1 MFPQVSVFWL
11 NYNSMHVIKFIKRSL
26 DAIFDLDY
34 PNFEL
39 VLVDNGSNDGSREII
54 EKYVKNKTKKGLQV
68 KFIRLNRNWGF
79 SDGINTAYKAR
90 NQQSK
95 YVAIINNDAIPRS
108 DYLTKLVLF
117 LEKHQDVG
125 AVQGIVAKL
134 EENSLIDSA
143 GFFVDE
149 MLNLFSPYKDKPI
162 NTFSKPIEVS
172 YVEGTMP
179 LYNVKAIKYA
189 IGDDET
195 MYVPGG
201 FVYYLED
208 VFLSL
213 RLWNRGYKSIVVPTV
228 TGEHYRMATIKRHLK
243 SRGLLYYRL
252 RNCMALLCMT
262 NSRYKRHVTLKHIS
276 RILLTKGGLV
286 KRKIILNA
294 LIDGVRLG
302 KQLKEKYGIINLY
315 NIPLVKTPCRKKFL
329 L

>member
-1 MFPQVSVFWL
+1 MVPQVSIFWL
-11 NYNSMHVIKFIKRSL
+11 NYNSMHVIEFIKKSL
-26 DAIFDLDY
+26 NAIFELDY
-34 PNFEL
+34 PSFEL
-39 VLVDNGSNDGSREII
+39 ILVDNGSTDGSREII
-54 EKYVKNKTKKGLQV
+54 QKYVKKQNKKDLTV
-68 KFIRLNRNWGF
+68 KFIKLNRNWGF
-79 SDGINTAYKAR
+79 SDGINAAYKAR
-90 NQQSK
+90 NQKSK
-95 YVAIINNDAIPRS
+95 YVALINNDAIPRS
-108 DYLTKLVLF
+108 DYLTELVQF
-117 LEKHQDVG
+117 LEKHQGVG

-143 GFFVDE
+143 GFFADE

-162 NTFSKPIEVS
+162 NILSKPIEVS

-213 RLWNRGYKSIVVPTV
+213 MLWNRNYKSVVVPLV

-243 SRGLLYYRL
+243 STGLLYYGS
-252 RNCMALLCMT
+252 RNQMALLYMT
-262 NSRYKRHVTLKHIS
+262 NSRYKRNVILKYLS
-276 RILLTKGGLV
+276 RVLLTKGGFV

-302 KQLKEKYGIINLY
+302 KQLKEKYGIINLH
-315 NIPLVKTPCRKKFL
+315 NVPLVKTPFKEKFL

>member
-11 NYNSMHVIKFIKRSL
+11 NYNSMHVIELIKKSL
-26 DAIFDLDY
+26 DAISELDY

-39 VLVDNGSNDGSREII
+39 IVVDNGSTDGSREII
-54 EKYVKNKTKKGLQV
+54 QRCVETQTKKDLQV
-68 KFIRLNRNWGF
+68 KLIKLNKNWGF
-79 SDGINTAYKAR
+79 SGGINAAYKAR
-90 NQQSK
+90 NQKSK
-95 YVAIINNDAIPRS
+95 YIAIINNDAIPRS
-108 DYLTKLVLF
+108 NYLTALVQF

-134 EENSLIDSA
+134 ETNSLIDSA
-143 GFFVDE
+143 GFFADE

-162 NTFSKPIEVS
+162 NILSRPIKVS

-179 LYNVKAIKYA
+179 LYNVEAIKHA

-213 RLWNRGYKSIVVPTV
+213 MLWNRGYKSVVVPIV
-228 TGEHYRMATIKRHLK
+228 TGEHYRMATIKRHFK
-243 SRGLLYYRL
+243 SMGLLYYGS
-252 RNCMALLCMT
+252 RNRMALLYMT
-262 NSRYKRHVTLKHIS
+262 NSRYKRNVILKCLS
-276 RILLTKGGLV
+276 RVFLTKGGFV

-294 LIDGVRLG
+294 LMDGVRLG
-302 KQLKEKYGIINLY
+302 KQLKEKYGIINLHK
-315 NIPLVKTPCRKKFL
+315 IPLVKAPFKEKFL